1 MIPAN
6 IMRLAIVLI
15 LYIGGICLM
24 LAGHFWLGTLL
35 HFIVVAPV
43 LYGTLNPHSALF
55 GPIQR
60 RPSDQRLWLTLDDG
74 PDPIDTPAVLDL
86 LRDRGVKATFF
97 VIGEKAQQRPELIKR
112 IIAEGHQLGNHTQ
125 SHPQGSF
132 WCLGP
137 LRTSREIERCQNTL
151 KEITGDGPK
160 IFRAPVG
167 HHNLFVHPILKRHN
181 MRLVGWTARGLDGVS
196 KDIDT
201 ITTRLQS
208 SITSGSIILAHE
220 GTGIAKDIV
229 TSILDHAE
237 ENKWEFIDPM
247 ASSPRSESY

>member
-6 IMRLAIVLI
+6 IIRLATVLI
-15 LYIGGICLM
+15 LYIGGIWLM

-35 HFIVVAPV
+35 HLIVVAPV

-74 PDPIDTPAVLDL
+74 PDPIDTPVVLDL
-86 LRDRGVKATFF
+86 LRERGVKATFF
-97 VIGEKAQQRPELIKR
+97 AIGEKAQQHPELIKR

-137 LRTSREIERCQNTL
+137 LRTSREIERCQNTCL
-151 KEITGDGPK
+151 
-160 IFRAPVG
+160 
-167 HHNLFVHPILKRHN
+167 LY
-181 MRLVGWTARGLDGVS
+181 
-196 KDIDT
+196 
-201 ITTRLQS
+201 
-208 SITSGSIILAHE
+208 TS
-220 GTGIAKDIV
+220 
-229 TSILDHAE
+229 
-237 ENKWEFIDPM
+237 P
-247 ASSPRSESY
+247 SPRDQRGSRMPSSA